1 LKVGVN
7 VSSKNM
13 KQKIL
18 EKNLFLFGI
27 LKATDERAGPGS
39 GFVYQGYGSV
49 DPEPN
54 QNVMDPQHC

>member
-1 LKVGVN
+1 
-7 VSSKNM
+7 M

-18 EKNLFLFGI
+18 EKNLFLFDI